1 MNLSCTL
8 CAMAHTLYVLAYVCK
23 FNVCMYIWIRGIGG
37 GREGFKYQ
45 ASGWHREGAG
55 LGLVMGSQI

>member
-1 MNLSCTL
+1 
-8 CAMAHTLYVLAYVCK
+8 MAHTLYVLAYVCK